1 MTARIGIVGAGMAG
15 LSCARALADAGRTVT
30 VLDKSRGLGGRLA
43 TRRAENGLQFD
54 HGAQYVTARERGF
67 QDLLA
72 SAGAAGAAASWS
84 MGERTGFVGVPAM
97 NGLAKHLAGGLQ
109 IRRSFQVDEIQQHG
123 GGWAVSSQDEVLDF
137 DILILTAPA
146 PQSEALLGTKHP
158 LARKIRHV
166 KMLPCWTLMAAL
178 VEPATVSFRAQRTPD
193 APLAWI
199 ALDSSKPGRTSRS
212 CWVAQAGPEWSA
224 QHLEDEKTVVR
235 ENLLSLLCDALG
247 RSPEDALHSD
257 VHRWRYARVDVAYG
271 SAFLKD
277 ETDSLYLGGDWCLGA
292 RVEAA
297 WQSGTAIARDLL
309 ELQTC

>member
-1 MTARIGIVGAGMAG
+1 MAG
-15 LSCARALADAGRTVT
+15 LSCARTLADAGRTVT

-54 HGAQYVTARERGF
+54 HGAQYVTAREPAF

-72 SAGAAGAAASWS
+72 AAGDAGAAASWS

-97 NGLAKHLAGGLQ
+97 NGLAKHLAGGLE
-109 IRRSFQVDEIQQHG
+109 IRRSFQVEEIQPRG
-123 GGWAVSSQDEVLDF
+123 DGWAVSSQDEILEF

-146 PQSEALLGTKHP
+146 PQSAALLGTEHP
-158 LARKIRHV
+158 LAREIRHV
-166 KMLPCWTLMAAL
+166 KMLPCWTLMAAFAD
-178 VEPATVSFRAQRTPD
+178 PATVSFRTRRTPD
-193 APLAWI
+193 APLSWI

-212 CWVAQAGPEWSA
+212 CWVAQAGPKWSE
-224 QHLEDEKTVVR
+224 QHLEDEKSAVR
-235 ENLLSLLCDALG
+235 ESLLALLCDALG
-247 RSPEDALHSD
+247 CSPEDALHAD

-277 ETDSLYLGGDWCLGA
+277 ESGSLYLGGDWCLGA